1 MIAFPN
7 LDDIDARLLGDW
19 QRGLPLV
26 PRPFAEIGASL
37 GIAGAEVIERLER
50 LAARSAISR
59 VGATIRPNTAGAS
72 TLAAVAAPEWRVDE
86 VAELIGAEPGVNHSY
101 QRENE
106 WNLWFVATG
115 PDRAHV
121 DATLARIEAAAG
133 LRVLDLPLVRPHH
146 IDLGFALDGS
156 AHAPGA
162 SAEADVS
169 ALRPG
174 DEEILQGLTLG
185 LDLVDQPYAALAGNL
200 GRSESEIMER
210 IGSLARAGVISRLGI
225 IVRHR
230 ALGWRSNAM
239 VVWQVPQ
246 TDVDRAGAG
255 LAAQPGV
262 TLCYQRRPHPRL
274 WPYNLYC
281 MIHAQSRDEALGKL
295 DRAAD
300 GAGLA
305 HLPHQVLFSLRC
317 YKQTGALMATSK
329 ETAACG
335 ANP

>member
-1 MIAFPN
+1 MIDFPN
-7 LDDIDARLLGDW
+7 LDAIDARLLGDW
-19 QRGLPLV
+19 QRGLPLEA
-26 PRPFAEIGASL
+26 RPFARIGTAM
-37 GIAGAEVIERLER
+37 GIAGAEVLERLER

-72 TLAAVAAPEWRVDE
+72 TLAAVAAPDWRSDE

-101 QRENE
+101 LRENE

-115 PDRAHV
+115 PNRAHV
-121 DATLARIEAAAG
+121 EATLARIEEAAG

-162 SAEADVS
+162 CAPADASAI
-169 ALRPG
+169 RPG
-174 DEEILQGLTLG
+174 DQDILQGLTLG
-185 LDLVDQPYAALAGNL
+185 LDLVDRPYSALARDL
-200 GRSESEIMER
+200 GRSEGDVLRR
-210 IGSLARAGVISRLGI
+210 IAALVDAGVISRLGI

-239 VVWQVPQ
+239 VVWQVPED
-246 TDVDRAGAG
+246 DVDRAGET

-262 TLCYQRRPHPRL
+262 TLCYQRRSYPRL

-281 MIHAQSRDEALGKL
+281 MIHAQSRAEAMSKL
-295 DRAAD
+295 EGAAQ

-305 HLPHQVLFSLRC
+305 DLPHQVLFSLRC
-317 YKQTGALMATSK
+317 YKQTGALVAAAK
-329 ETAACG
+329 ETAA
-335 ANP
+335 